1 MLDSINLEIYLS
13 HLNLSQIKKKICKL
27 KQFSNNS
34 RQDSSILGSINLEIH
49 SSAKM
54 SQIKKKNLQSE
65 KTTGVPTSYY
75 SRYLINLD

>member
-1 MLDSINLEIYLS
+1 MLDSIKLEIYSS
-13 HLNLSQIKKKICKL
+13 HQNLSQIKRKTCKL

-34 RQDSSILGSINLEIH
+34 RQNSSILGSINLEIH
-49 SSAKM
+49 LSAKM

-65 KTTGVPTSYY
+65 KTTRVPTSYY